1 MTERSR
7 DLTKI
12 STSGAGALPDRE
24 GQRTALERR
33 AAKARREAN
42 ASKDR
47 QIAIALDHDAG
58 TEDAPKVIAK
68 GYGEVAEKILRLAF
82 ENDVK
87 VRKDPDLAQILAAV
101 EVDCEIPVEAFA
113 AVAEILTYVYRA
125 NERARVEE
133 QK

>member
-1 MTERSR
+1 VSDAET
-7 DLTKI
+7 
-12 STSGAGALPDRE
+12 LPDRE
-24 GQRTALERR
+24 GQRGTMERR

-42 ASKDR
+42 AAKDR
-47 QIAIALDHDAG
+47 QIAIALDHDSG
-58 TEDAPKVIAK
+58 TEDAPRVIAK

-113 AVAEILTYVYRA
+113 AVAEILSYVYRA
-125 NERARVEE
+125 NERVRVEE